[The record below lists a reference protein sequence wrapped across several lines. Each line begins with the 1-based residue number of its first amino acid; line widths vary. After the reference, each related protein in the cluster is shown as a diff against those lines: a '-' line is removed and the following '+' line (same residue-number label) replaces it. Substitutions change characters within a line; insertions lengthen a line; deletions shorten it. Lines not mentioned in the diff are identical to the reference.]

1 MELCLEALMLSRA
14 IQVGRS
20 GLERLY
26 RQDIVQKECWDENQ
40 KLALKATLCQ
50 ELRRQKKQQTGR
62 PRAQQVG
69 QKGADFALH

>member
-50 ELRRQKKQQTGR
+50 ELRHQKKQQTG
-62 PRAQQVG
+62 PHAAQQVG
-69 QKGADFALH
+69 RKGAAFVLL